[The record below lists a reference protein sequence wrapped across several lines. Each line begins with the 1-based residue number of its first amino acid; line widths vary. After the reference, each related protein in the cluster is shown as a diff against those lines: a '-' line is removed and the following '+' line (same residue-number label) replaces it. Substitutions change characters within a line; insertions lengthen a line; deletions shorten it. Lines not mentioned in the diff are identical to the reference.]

1 MDNKSKLAELHKESL
16 EKLEQYIA
24 SNVLLELNERKK
36 IQDAK
41 NEWHNAWINLQEALL
56 ILEKIEI

>member
-1 MDNKSKLAELHKESL
+1 MDHKSKLAELHKESL
-16 EKLEQYIA
+16 EKLEQYIS
-24 SNVLLELNERKK
+24 SNVLLKLNEKKK

>member
-1 MDNKSKLAELHKESL
+1 MDHKNKLTELHKESL
-16 EKLEQYIA
+16 ERLEEYIA
-24 SNVLLELNERKK
+24 SNAFLELNEKKK

-41 NEWHNAWINLQEALL
+41 NEWHNAWINLQETLL